1 MIYDTGCGTNLS
13 SRKEEHWHG
22 DDGWGRMNN
31 GGAGRESGEEMDRR
45 QADLPLDPRR
55 LRNDDLNHRRGG
67 YGRDRRRPP
76 RSRSRIYLIS
86 PRGTTVP
93 RQRVRPTVAF
103 PLFLLRCLLF
113 SLARPFTHS
122 YDPYDCKPPFFL
134 FIRAL
139 KVAHPLHPALS
150 LHGYSHAREYA
161 KQRASVR
168 YIPMLIKRNTDP

>member
-1 MIYDTGCGTNLS
+1 MIYDTGCGANLS

-22 DDGWGRMNN
+22 NGWGRMNN

-55 LRNDDLNHRRGG
+55 LRNDDLNHRRG

-93 RQRVRPTVAF
+93 RQRVRSTVAL
-103 PLFLLRCLLF
+103 PLFLSTFICLLF

-122 YDPYDCKPPFFL
+122 YDPYVRKPPFFFSSTL
-134 FIRAL
+134 SKCTPVSSR
-139 KVAHPLHPALS
+139 PLPPWVFTCTRICEAI
-150 LHGYSHAREYA
+150 
-161 KQRASVR
+161 RASVR
-168 YIPMLIKRNTDP
+168 RLYRC